1 MIYSG
6 ESFYYQIGF
15 LYVLFLVFGEDKM
28 KMFKMV
34 IMKFN
39 IKYLEIKLMKV
50 YLMISMYMYLQI
62 YMYSRWVFS

>member
-6 ESFYYQIGF
+6 ESFYYLIGF
-15 LYVLFLVFGEDKM
+15 LFVLFLVFGEDKM